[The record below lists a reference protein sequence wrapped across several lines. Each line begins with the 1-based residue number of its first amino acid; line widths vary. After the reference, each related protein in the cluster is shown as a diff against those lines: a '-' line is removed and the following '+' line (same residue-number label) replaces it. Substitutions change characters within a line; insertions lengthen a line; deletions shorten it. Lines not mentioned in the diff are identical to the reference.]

1 MLITFKSPAYADI
14 TMFGDVARKMLE
26 MMDFGSTVPGA
37 VGAADVAQALD
48 NLRQGL
54 GKLPDQL
61 QAAGAED
68 EDQPSTSLHTR
79 AIPLLELLEASV
91 ADECAVRWE

>member
-1 MLITFKSPAYADI
+1 MELFFTVLSLHLGVAGRGARYSANCRRLVDGMRDI
-14 TMFGDVARKMLE
+14 GFESL
-26 MMDFGSTVPGA
+26 
-37 VGAADVAQALD
+37 
-48 NLRQGL
+48 
-54 GKLPDQL
+54 LPDQL